1 MTTAQPMTKMAA
13 AMADNLKTDAPR
25 ADEPDAAGQGRPA
38 GQQLGAVDDMC
49 SVPLEAIAVDAAGN
63 AEPLVWQLPEEVAVA
78 VQINTEPY
86 TVMMAT
92 PANLTDFGI
101 GFVLAEGIV
110 ERRSDILGVLV
121 MPVENGFAVDI
132 AIDEEAL
139 AEARMP
145 RRSIEGRSGCGL
157 CGVENIADV
166 VRVTKP
172 VPHTVRP
179 SAAAILK
186 AARELPRRQTM
197 NRFNRTV
204 HGAAWVTLDGE
215 IMLVR
220 EDVGRHNALDK
231 LIGAMADANIEL
243 TSGFVL
249 MTSRCSFELV
259 QKSATYGIGALVT
272 VSAPTALALEIARKA
287 NLFVASPAGERVV
300 ILNS

>member
-1 MTTAQPMTKMAA
+1 MSATAKITETELAEA
-13 AMADNLKTDAPR
+13 RDAS
-25 ADEPDAAGQGRPA
+25 PA
-38 GQQLGAVDDMC
+38 LC
-49 SVPLEAIAVDAAGN
+49 SVPAEGVSIDADGK
-63 AEPLVWQLPEEVAVA
+63 ETPVTWQLPEEVPVA
-78 VQINTEPY
+78 LLINSEPY

-92 PANLTDFGI
+92 PANLTDFGR
-101 GFVLAEGIV
+101 GFVLAEGVIQN
-110 ERRSDILGVLV
+110 RADILGIIT
-121 MPVENGFAVDI
+121 MPVENGWAVDI

-157 CGVENIADV
+157 CGVEKIDDV
-166 VRVTKP
+166 VRVTEP

-179 SAAAILK
+179 AAEAMLK
-186 AARELPRRQTM
+186 AARELPKRQIM

-215 IMLVR
+215 IVHVR

-231 LIGAMADANIEL
+231 LIGVLAETGTDLAA
-243 TSGFVL
+243 GFVI

-259 QKSATYGIGALVT
+259 QKSATFGIGALVT
-272 VSAPTALALEIARKA
+272 VSAPTALALDIARKA
-287 NLFVASPAGERVV
+287 RLFVASLAGDSVV

>member
-1 MTTAQPMTKMAA
+1 MT
-13 AMADNLKTDAPR
+13 AMANSADVADAT
-25 ADEPDAAGQGRPA
+25 
-38 GQQLGAVDDMC
+38 AVPLC
-49 SVPLEAIAVDAAGN
+49 SVPAEGSSVDAAGK
-63 AEPLVWQLPEEVAVA
+63 ETPVTWQLPEEIAVA
-78 VQINTEPY
+78 LQINSEPY

-101 GFVLAEGIV
+101 GFVLAEGV
-110 ERRSDILGVLV
+110 VPNRADILGVIA
-121 MPVENGFAVDI
+121 MPVDNGWAVDV

-145 RRSIEGRSGCGL
+145 RRSLEGRSGCGL

-166 VRVTKP
+166 VRVTEP
-172 VPHTVRP
+172 LQHTVRP

-186 AARELPRRQTM
+186 ASRELPKRQIM

-204 HGAAWVTLDGE
+204 HGAAWVTLEGE
-215 IMLVR
+215 ILHVR

-231 LIGAMADANIEL
+231 LVGALAEAKVDLA
-243 TSGFVL
+243 SGFVL

-259 QKSATYGIGALVT
+259 QKSVTFGIGALVT
-272 VSAPTALALEIARKA
+272 VSAPTALALDIARKSR
-287 NLFVASPAGERVV
+287 LFVASLAGDSVV

>member
-1 MTTAQPMTKMAA
+1 MT
-13 AMADNLKTDAPR
+13 AMAHSADIADDGAAP
-25 ADEPDAAGQGRPA
+25 
-38 GQQLGAVDDMC
+38 LC
-49 SVPLEAIAVDAAGN
+49 SVAAEGIS
-63 AEPLVWQLPEEVAVA
+63 ADSSGKETPVTWQLPEEVAVA
-78 VQINTEPY
+78 LQINTEPY

-92 PANLTDFGI
+92 PANLTDFGR
-101 GFVLAEGIV
+101 GFVLAEGIIPN
-110 ERRSDILGVLV
+110 RTDILGVIA
-121 MPVENGFAVDI
+121 MPVDNGWAVDV

-166 VRVTKP
+166 VRVTEP

-179 SAAAILK
+179 SPDAILK
-186 AARELPRRQTM
+186 AARELPERQIM

-204 HGAAWVTLDGE
+204 HGAAWVSLTGE
-215 IMLVR
+215 ILCVR

-231 LIGAMADANIEL
+231 LIGALAEDKVDL
-243 TSGFVL
+243 TTGFVL

-259 QKSATYGIGALVT
+259 QKSATFGIGALVT
-272 VSAPTALALEIARKA
+272 VSAPTALALDIARKA
-287 NLFVASPAGERVV
+287 HLFVASLAGDSVV